1 MEERNIFLRN
11 HILDRIAAGCWGA
24 GEKLPGAREFVAET
38 GSSLPI
44 VQGVID
50 QLAAEGILET
60 IPRRGTF
67 VQFQWKERL
76 LQGSMHIF
84 RSIHARVRE
93 FDMLINREI
102 PQLWI
107 THDMRGVFELQNTG
121 YIQSHCDEYL
131 DLSGLFEECFPDR
144 TAFFM
149 KPFDAF
155 RIGGRLLAVPVIY
168 SPRVIFYNPELFRKA
183 GAPLPF
189 SGWSWDD
196 FLESVRCLKKSV
208 PPDRIFNWYPMV
220 TEYLNLVVRA
230 GGCLIDWNR
239 QGDEV
244 RIDAPETRRGLHL
257 FRALR
262 HELWGTQFHRLQDYE
277 QDFLAGKAAMSSLS
291 PRQFMTDIISSGLRD
306 WATVELPLIPGGADL
321 NVLATDALCI
331 RRECVDFKLAKRLLQ
346 FLLGESFQ
354 NRLADWKYG
363 IPVLKSAA
371 GRSIDFNDPRDVLFV
386 TETPKMYATYHLES
400 VDLFNMVCAGI
411 GQLLAG
417 EDDID
422 SGCKEIADMV
432 RTYLKIQ
439 KGRNIA

>member
-1 MEERNIFLRN
+1 M
-11 HILDRIAAGCWGA
+11 
-24 GEKLPGAREFVAET
+24 
-38 GSSLPI
+38 
-44 VQGVID
+44 
-50 QLAAEGILET
+50 
-60 IPRRGTF
+60 
-67 VQFQWKERL
+67 
-76 LQGSMHIF
+76 
-84 RSIHARVRE
+84 
-93 FDMLINREI
+93 
-102 PQLWI
+102 
-107 THDMRGVFELQNTG
+107 
-121 YIQSHCDEYL
+121 
-131 DLSGLFEECFPDR
+131 
-144 TAFFM
+144 
-149 KPFDAF
+149 
-155 RIGGRLLAVPVIY
+155 
-168 SPRVIFYNPELFRKA
+168 
-183 GAPLPF
+183 
-189 SGWSWDD
+189 
-196 FLESVRCLKKSV
+196 
-208 PPDRIFNWYPMV
+208 
-220 TEYLNLVVRA
+220 
-230 GGCLIDWNR
+230 
-239 QGDEV
+239 

-321 NVLATDALCI
+321 NVQATDALCI

-439 KGRNIA
+439 KRRNIA

>member
-1 MEERNIFLRN
+1 MRN

-93 FDMLINREI
+93 FDTLINREI
-102 PQLWI
+102 PELWI
-107 THDMRGVFELQNTG
+107 THDMKGVFELQNTG

-277 QDFLAGKAAMSSLS
+277 QDFLAGK
-291 PRQFMTDIISSGLRD
+291 
-306 WATVELPLIPGGADL
+306 
-321 NVLATDALCI
+321 
-331 RRECVDFKLAKRLLQ
+331 RR
-346 FLLGESFQ
+346 
-354 NRLADWKYG
+354 
-363 IPVLKSAA
+363 
-371 GRSIDFNDPRDVLFV
+371 
-386 TETPKMYATYHLES
+386 
-400 VDLFNMVCAGI
+400 
-411 GQLLAG
+411 
-417 EDDID
+417 
-422 SGCKEIADMV
+422 
-432 RTYLKIQ
+432 
-439 KGRNIA
+439 